1 MNIFLVGMMGTGKSS
16 VGKLLARDLLIDF
29 IDTDNEIESKTGMSI
44 EKIFEERGESYFRM
58 LEKEL
63 VQKILLRNK
72 VAVVSSGGGL
82 CIQPGMMKLLKKQGW
97 VVCLWASPECIFA
110 RIQHDSTRPLLR
122 VPNPLAEIKE
132 IIQSRKNTYRD
143 ADYIIE
149 TDNQSPN
156 EISSQI
162 KEEYL
167 KQFGKS

>member
-1 MNIFLVGMMGTGKSS
+1 MAKRVRSPNILAKFENQHKDLVRFGMELKANNSPLKSLITRLTVFQGILGS
-16 VGKLLARDLLIDF
+16 NADARKRVGHALGI
-29 IDTDNEIESKTGMSI
+29 
-44 EKIFEERGESYFRM
+44 
-58 LEKEL
+58 
-63 VQKILLRNK
+63 
-72 VAVVSSGGGL
+72 
-82 CIQPGMMKLLKKQGW
+82 LKKQ
-97 VVCLWASPECIFA
+97 IFSKETA
-110 RIQHDSTRPLLR
+110 EMIRQQSSKAQ
-122 VPNPLAEIKE
+122 VEAAESELAEIKE

>member
-1 MNIFLVGMMGTGKSS
+1 M
-16 VGKLLARDLLIDF
+16 GKLLARELLIDF
-29 IDTDNEIESKTGMSI
+29 IDTDNEIESIAGMSI

-63 VQKILLRNK
+63 VQKVLLRNK

-97 VVCLWASPECIFA
+97 VVCLWASPECIFD
-110 RIQHDSTRPLLR
+110 RIQNDSTRPLLR
-122 VPNPLAEIKE
+122 VPNPLDEIKE
-132 IIQSRKNTYRD
+132 IIQSRNNTYLD

>member
-16 VGKLLARDLLIDF
+16 VGKLLARELLIDF

-110 RIQHDSTRPLLR
+110 RIQNDSTRPLLR

-132 IIQSRKNTYRD
+132 IIQSRKNKYRD

-149 TDNQSPN
+149 TDNHSPN

-167 KQFGKS
+167 KQLGKS

>member
-16 VGKLLARDLLIDF
+16 VGKLLARELLINF

-63 VQKILLRNK
+63 VQKILFRNK
-72 VAVVSSGGGL
+72 VTVVSSGGGL

-110 RIQHDSTRPLLR
+110 RIQNDSSRPLLR

-167 KQFGKS
+167 KQLGKS

>member
-16 VGKLLARDLLIDF
+16 VGKLLARELLIDF

-97 VVCLWASPECIFA
+97 VVCLWVSPECIFD
-110 RIQHDSTRPLLR
+110 RIQNDSTRPLLR

-132 IIQSRKNTYRD
+132 IIQYRKNTYLD

>member
-16 VGKLLARDLLIDF
+16 VGKLLARELLIDF

-110 RIQHDSTRPLLR
+110 RIQNDSTRPLLR

-132 IIQSRKNTYRD
+132 IIQSRKNIYRD